1 MNKVKLNIFKVVRD
15 MVNVVFVKTVDVKNY
30 YTSNCNSYNIAV
42 DRMLS
47 NIIDFEKVIYKY
59 FNKRYID
66 MYKDVITKEFGLP
79 NKKEEDLGI

>member
-15 MVNVVFVKTVDVKNY
+15 MINVVFIKTVDVKNY

>member
-1 MNKVKLNIFKVVRD
+1 MNKVKLNIFKVVGD
-15 MVNVVFVKTVDVKNY
+15 MVNVVFIKTVDVKNY